1 MVSLTWTYTTR
12 SGLSDSTRFFFVVV
26 VVTGAALGG
35 AVVEGAALVVVAPAL
50 GEAAVVG
57 AALGAAVVVAVPVAA
72 VLPAVVVAVHLE
84 HPAEDMAAA
93 SGVVMELIFEE
104 FTPIIAMLAGGL

>member
-1 MVSLTWTYTTR
+1 MASLTWTYTTR

-26 VVTGAALGG
+26 VVAGA
-35 AVVEGAALVVVAPAL
+35 AALVVVAPAL
-50 GEAAVVG
+50 GGAVVV
-57 AALGAAVVVAVPVAA
+57 AALGAAVVVAVPVAAA

-93 SGVVMELIFEE
+93 SGVVMEIIFEE
-104 FTPIIAMLAGGL
+104 FTPRIAMLAGGL